1 VRNNLVNEDPE
12 QTESPREAA
21 VSPLHQEEE
30 YMSGWAKREPHLQA
44 GAIVLPGKFSR
55 PAAREARMKKRTSGI
70 IIRWTDQLQ

>member
-21 VSPLHQEEE
+21 VSPLHEEEE
-30 YMSGWAKREPHLQA
+30 YVSGGAEREPHLQA

-55 PAAREARMKKRTSGI
+55 PAAYVKSSRRKQTG
-70 IIRWTDQLQ
+70 T